1 MSPKSKVLRIGIV
14 NDLALACEA
23 LRRVVCSD
31 PMLEPA
37 WIARDGEEA
46 VAMCGR
52 DRPDAILMDLIMPVM
67 DGVEATRRIMR
78 ASPCPILVV
87 TATVSGNAALVY
99 DALGAGARDAV
110 NTPTL
115 ARNGVVDGGAELI
128 RRLKRIVR
136 VAELAPLAVAS
147 SRSLFVPTRHAAVPT
162 ILLGASTGGP
172 RAIGEILAAL
182 PKPIPAA
189 VIIVQHVSRDFTEG
203 LTRWLSTKGGAEV
216 RLARAT
222 DKLRVGEVLVAGD
235 DRHLVLQSNGE
246 LALIEGNEDELH
258 TPSVDALFASFA
270 QHGGPGVAILLTGMG
285 KDGASGL
292 LALKNANWHT
302 IAQDQATSVVWG
314 MPGAAVA
321 LGAAREVLPLNSIAP
336 ACVAALRPNLTRK
349 SPRP

>member
-1 MSPKSKVLRIGIV
+1 MSVKPKTLRIGIV

-23 LRRVVCSD
+23 LRRVICSD

-46 VAMCGR
+46 VALCAK
-52 DRPDAILMDLIMPVM
+52 DRPDAILMDLIMPVL
-67 DGVEATRRIMR
+67 DGVEATRRIMK
-78 ASPCPILVV
+78 ASPVPILVV

-115 ARNGVVDGGAELI
+115 ARDGVVGGGAELI

-136 VAELAPLAVAS
+136 VADLTPVISLVPRAPKAQ
-147 SRSLFVPTRHAAVPT
+147 AAHIATPT

-172 RAIGEILAAL
+172 RALGEILAAL
-182 PKPIPAA
+182 PKPVPAA
-189 VIIVQHVSRDFTEG
+189 IVIVQHVSRDFTEG
-203 LTRWLSTKGGAEV
+203 LTRWLSSKSGVQV
-216 RLARAT
+216 RLARAGER
-222 DKLRVGEVLVAGD
+222 LRMGDVVVAGD
-235 DRHLVLQSNGE
+235 DRHLTLQPSGE
-246 LALIEGNEDELH
+246 LGQTDGSEDSLH
-258 TPSVDALFASFA
+258 KPSVDALFNSYAL
-270 QHGGPGVAILLTGMG
+270 HGTAGVAVLLTGMG

-292 LALKNANWHT
+292 LALKQAGWRT

-321 LGAAREVLPLNSIAP
+321 LGAAHEVLPLGSIAA
-336 ACVAALRPNLTRK
+336 ACGAALRVDSAQRK
-349 SPRP
+349 PHA